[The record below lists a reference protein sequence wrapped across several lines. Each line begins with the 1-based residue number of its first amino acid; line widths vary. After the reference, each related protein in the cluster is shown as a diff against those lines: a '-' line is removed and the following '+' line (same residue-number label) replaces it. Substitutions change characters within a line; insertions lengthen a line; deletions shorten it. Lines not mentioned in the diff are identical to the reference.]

1 MLTWGGPARSDDLVC
16 LHPPINKAMCISQFP
31 SHKRTCRRATFGAF
45 RESFGNHVALPEFAL
60 NQALS
65 YCAKSQALDASKMR
79 MRCQQ
84 NLSLTFRNERTK
96 ILRALNSGV
105 YYVGNAMR
113 RPNVS
118 SPEWE
123 CLFKPNFVLEQFKA
137 METALTVDIFLDVFH
152 KILNATCHRPP
163 TRHDKG
169 GVFDEMQ
176 LLDWIQ

>member
-1 MLTWGGPARSDDLVC
+1 MSTES
-16 LHPPINKAMCISQFP
+16 FP
-31 SHKRTCRRATFGAF
+31 YLSKRTH
-45 RESFGNHVALPEFAL
+45 ENFA
-60 NQALS
+60 
-65 YCAKSQALDASKMR
+65 CAEL
-79 MRCQQ
+79 
-84 NLSLTFRNERTK
+84 
-96 ILRALNSGV
+96 GV

-152 KILNATCHRPP
+152 KILNTTCHRPP